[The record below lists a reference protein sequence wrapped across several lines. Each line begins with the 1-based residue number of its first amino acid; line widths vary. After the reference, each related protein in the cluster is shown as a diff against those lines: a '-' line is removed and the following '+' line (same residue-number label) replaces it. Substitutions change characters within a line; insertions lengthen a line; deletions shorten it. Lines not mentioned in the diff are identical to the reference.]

1 MIRGVGTD
9 IVSVTRM
16 RQALERHGERFAH
29 RILAPGERAD
39 FARARQPERL
49 LAKRFA
55 AKEAFGKAFGTG
67 VAAPATLH
75 ALAIGRD
82 ARGKPFFTYHGA
94 LADIMQSEALT
105 AHLSLSDELDYVVA
119 FALIEAAR

>member
-1 MIRGVGTD
+1 MIYGVGTD
-9 IVSVTRM
+9 IVSVERV
-16 RQALERHGERFAH
+16 RHALARHGQRFAE
-29 RILAPGERAD
+29 RILAPAEWAA
-39 FARARQPERL
+39 FAAAAQPAQL

-75 ALAIGRD
+75 SIEVVRD
-82 ARGKPFFTYHGA
+82 ARGKPFFACHGE
-94 LADIMQSEALT
+94 LARVMEADRLE

-119 FALIEAAR
+119 FAVIERRS

>member
-9 IVSVTRM
+9 IVSVARM
-16 RQALERHGERFAH
+16 RKALARHGSRFAE
-29 RILAPGERAD
+29 RILAPDERAA
-39 FARARQPERL
+39 FASTAQPERL

-67 VAAPATLH
+67 VAAPATLQS
-75 ALAIGRD
+75 LAVARD
-82 ARGKPFFTYHGA
+82 ARGKPYFTYHGELARIMAEDA
-94 LADIMQSEALT
+94 LE

-119 FALIEAAR
+119 FAVIEGPR